1 MDRYL
6 IRVGYTNENIV
17 GLLISQCLPCP
28 LATWSVSLRVAILL
42 NQSCHIRLFALY
54 VVEFP
59 EGMLF
64 NIPVPNSYGPIA
76 RDVESLAIAMK
87 ALTVDSTMYEVAP
100 ATPPVPFRSQVLLYR
115 FSSVLVQVL
124 TTQTLLFQHAGQCT
138 W

>member
-1 MDRYL
+1 
-6 IRVGYTNENIV
+6 
-17 GLLISQCLPCP
+17 
-28 LATWSVSLRVAILL
+28 
-42 NQSCHIRLFALY
+42 
-54 VVEFP
+54 
-59 EGMLF
+59 MLF
-64 NIPVPNSYGPIA
+64 TLAVPNCYGPMA

-100 ATPPVPFRSQVLLYR
+100 STPPVPFRSQVLLYR